1 MWTRITTTTDTFH
14 AVICLV
20 TGYKV
25 NFKKY
30 MSISK
35 TLNSDEMMPNYDIMF
50 HFVVFPNLELFAG
63 WIPEEYKKTHYTLYL
78 AIFY

>member
-1 MWTRITTTTDTFH
+1 
-14 AVICLV
+14 
-20 TGYKV
+20 
-25 NFKKY
+25 

-50 HFVVFPNLELFAG
+50 HFLVFPNLELFAG